1 MAFYAIGDLHLSG
14 APPTKPMDV
23 FGPQWKDHRE
33 KIIQHW
39 KETIGTD
46 DTIILC
52 GDTSWSMDLS
62 DAIEKDFS
70 MLSAL
75 PGKKI
80 ILKGKKPLTERPG
93 KSLAPVDFD
102 AVRAKLAENGY
113 KHEAEDINAYCQYPK
128 VFEDYNEK
136 VKRFGDV
143 SVLDTPTFFFG
154 MKKNEELHVEIEEG
168 KDLIITLIN
177 ISDPDESGVRTVTFM
192 FNGAEREIRIQDKSV
207 DMKTVSRRKADP
219 DKAGDIGATLSG
231 SVVNVLVSK
240 GQKVKK
246 GEPLVV
252 TEAMKMETT
261 ITSPI
266 DGTVGEIYAVK
277 GQAIISGDCL
287 LEVLE

>member
-80 ILKGKKPLTERPG
+80 ILKGNHDYWWSSMRKLEQAFKGRFQFLHNSCVVERIRPSAAPGDGTFPPCRNLRTTMTSYINARSSASSTPSKKPSRPAPNG
-93 KSLAPVDFD
+93 SLRPSTTLPSTN
-102 AVRAKLAENGY
+102 R
-113 KHEAEDINAYCQYPK
+113 
-128 VFEDYNEK
+128 
-136 VKRFGDV
+136 
-143 SVLDTPTFFFG
+143 
-154 MKKNEELHVEIEEG
+154 KK
-168 KDLIITLIN
+168 
-177 ISDPDESGVRTVTFM
+177 
-192 FNGAEREIRIQDKSV
+192 
-207 DMKTVSRRKADP
+207 
-219 DKAGDIGATLSG
+219 
-231 SVVNVLVSK
+231 
-240 GQKVKK
+240 
-246 GEPLVV
+246 
-252 TEAMKMETT
+252 
-261 ITSPI
+261 
-266 DGTVGEIYAVK
+266 
-277 GQAIISGDCL
+277 
-287 LEVLE
+287 

>member
-80 ILKGKKPLTERPG
+80 ILKGNHDYWWSTKSKMEQFFAKHGLDSLQILHNNSIAVGQAAVCGSRGWLFEQGEAHDQKIVAREAARLDASLSSAG
-93 KSLAPVDFD
+93 KGL
-102 AVRAKLAENGY
+102 
-113 KHEAEDINAYCQYPK
+113 
-128 VFEDYNEK
+128 EK
-136 VKRFGDV
+136 VAFLHYPPVFGEEITPEIIDV
-143 SVLDTPTFFFG
+143 LRKHQVRRCYYGHIHGSGCRYALNGTYLGIEFRLISADFLGFCL
-154 MKKNEELHVEIEEG
+154 MEIPE
-168 KDLIITLIN
+168 KPN
-177 ISDPDESGVRTVTFM
+177 
-192 FNGAEREIRIQDKSV
+192 KS
-207 DMKTVSRRKADP
+207 
-219 DKAGDIGATLSG
+219 
-231 SVVNVLVSK
+231 
-240 GQKVKK
+240 
-246 GEPLVV
+246 
-252 TEAMKMETT
+252 
-261 ITSPI
+261 
-266 DGTVGEIYAVK
+266 
-277 GQAIISGDCL
+277 
-287 LEVLE
+287 